1 MSMKEYNIE
10 ISPAAERDL
19 KDLKSKLKN
28 FNDLVVVIDELS
40 TNPRPYGVRKVK
52 GFSITFRIR
61 FSSYRIIYD
70 IYDKDKK
77 IIILR
82 IVKRYKST
90 YKFT

>member
-1 MSMKEYNIE
+1 MKEHSIE
-10 ISPAAERDL
+10 ISPAAERDF
-19 KDLKSKLKN
+19 KDLKNNLKN
-28 FNDLVVVIDELS
+28 FKDLVNTIDELS

-77 IIILR
+77 IIVLR
-82 IVKRYKST
+82 IIKRDKST
-90 YKFT
+90 YKFI

>member
-1 MSMKEYNIE
+1 MKEYNIK

-19 KDLKSKLKN
+19 KELKRKLKN
-28 FNDLVVVIDELS
+28 FNDLVVIIDELS
-40 TNPRPYGVRKVK
+40 TNPRPYGVRKIK
-52 GFSITFRIR
+52 GFILTFRVR

-70 IYDKDKK
+70 IYNKDKK

-82 IVKRYKST
+82 IIKRDKST

>member
-1 MSMKEYNIE
+1 MKDYNIE

-19 KDLKSKLKN
+19 KDLKSKIKN
-28 FNDLVVVIDELS
+28 FNDLVGAIDELS
-40 TNPRPYGVRKVK
+40 LNPRPYGIRKVK

-77 IIILR
+77 IVILR
-82 IVKRYKST
+82 IIKRDKST
-90 YKFT
+90 YKFI

>member
-1 MSMKEYNIE
+1 MLMEKYNIE
-10 ISPAAERDL
+10 ISPAAERDF

-40 TNPRPYGVRKVK
+40 TNPKPHGVRIVK
-52 GFSITFRIR
+52 GFNITFRIR

-77 IIILR
+77 VIILR
-82 IVKRYKST
+82 IIKRDKST
-90 YKFT
+90 YKFL

>member
-1 MSMKEYNIE
+1 MKAYDIQ

-28 FNDLVVVIDELS
+28 FSDLIAAIDKLS
-40 TNPRPYGVRKVK
+40 TNPRPYEARKVK
-52 GFSITFRIR
+52 GFSNTFRVR

-82 IVKRYKST
+82 IIKRDKST
-90 YKFT
+90 YKFI

>member
-1 MSMKEYNIE
+1 MTMEEYNIE

-19 KDLKSKLKN
+19 KNLKSKLKN
-28 FNDLVVVIDELS
+28 FNDLVGMIDELS
-40 TNPRPYGVRKVK
+40 LNPRPYGIRKVK

-70 IYDKDKK
+70 IYDRYKK

-82 IVKRYKST
+82 IIKRDKST
-90 YKFT
+90 YKFI

>member
-1 MSMKEYNIE
+1 MTMKEYDIK

-19 KDLKSKLKN
+19 KDLKRKLKN
-28 FNDLVVVIDELS
+28 FNDLVVAIDELS
-40 TNPRPYGVRKVK
+40 TNPKPYGVRKIK
-52 GFSITFRIR
+52 GFNITFRVR

-82 IVKRYKST
+82 IIKRDKST

>member
-1 MSMKEYNIE
+1 MKEYDIE

-28 FNDLVVVIDELS
+28 FSDLIFVIDELS
-40 TNPRPYGVRKVK
+40 TNPRPYAVRKVK
-52 GFSITFRIR
+52 GFSVTFRVR

-82 IVKRYKST
+82 IIKRDKST
-90 YKFT
+90 YKFI